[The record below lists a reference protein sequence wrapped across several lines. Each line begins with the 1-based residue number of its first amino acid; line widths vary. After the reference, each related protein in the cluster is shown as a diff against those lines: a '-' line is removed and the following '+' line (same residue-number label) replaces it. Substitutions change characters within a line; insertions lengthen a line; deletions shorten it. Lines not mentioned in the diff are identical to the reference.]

1 MNKKFSTLMMM
12 ALIGAGTLSSSAF
25 AADANEAVAAK
36 INGAAL
42 KAVADPATN
51 KTWANGPYFIVADA
65 DKDGVAEVGEYVLK
79 VSLVNDKLI
88 YEGFLLVSAD
98 NRVEKVNELSWK
110 FAETVTTDQFD
121 ASKKTYSYTLTNV
134 ETGTLLTAKS
144 DGTLVEVPSD
154 CSHDGETK
162 YTKFTKTPQTEQFK
176 KKDVL
181 GLNIGSR
188 VLPLVIGE
196 DITIGSPTG
205 SNLILCTLETWDM
218 PNAYAVQELNDVKGG
233 AGFNLTFS
241 LDNKNEW
248 ANDILSDLN
257 LKAFVVDGDVDKADN
272 QDITWGDNDKFTI
285 PAGVYFASEY
295 PATLNN
301 TNVISNKEDFLAT
314 TFLAID
320 PDVCNT
326 TVAADRKKGIGF
338 GLKTVKGSDMN
349 VYTEQKDDQAAV
361 KGDVYVGNAKFTVV
375 KPDLLGNPEV
385 YNLKAENARL
395 LTDASKT
402 AHVEKTVYLGSLVAS
417 NKNYLAT
424 ASEAS
429 KALALKTANT
439 TLYDVTELLKSEDAP
454 SIYTIQFVSE
464 LYKDEATNFAGE
476 KNQYLTVGEN
486 GLYTVVDIDAT
497 DPQYQFVI
505 TDVDKEAKT
514 VTFAN
519 RQTKASVKVSLYK
532 NEDGSYTVYD
542 ANVTGVDT
550 RIYIEKFDNPDV
562 GDNATNGKVIFVDE
576 LLQGTK
582 VVLTPVTVEDKFA
595 SFVNRAD
602 DAGLVTFEL
611 AKNVDDEPEF
621 YVGAKREKDGVINT
635 AYKLLAYSSAKNMT
649 QFELIKVYYND
660 AKKTPW
666 TVTNSYVYKN
676 GSRVLTSTAQDTVA
690 YYKYEIKVFG
700 EENDEYTLNNNFGL
714 VKNAAD
720 ATDFVIKNNLDG
732 SVSLIPLMN
741 INSPLAQYAYVNTDA
756 EIISGTTAAWISG
769 ANYDLASK
777 LSTGLKTFMVG
788 EDPVYSYEAVP
799 QHVSFEAVRGGF
811 LTKDENN
818 DARLAIANV
827 AAEDLTFW
835 LDTVH
840 SDKNIPSFYIL
851 KNGAFMYNAQDS
863 VDYYANRGN
872 DRFLIDK
879 ESAKLIFK
887 AGELVTSDTLR
898 TTVDGQSVLVAEKDN
913 APLKIKGGL
922 KNFQFQIVQSEKGSD
937 EYVIRQLNGNY
948 KYVRQVNNYL
958 SLTADKDQA
967 YRFVIEKQAAPTAN
981 EGIEVSGVKVI
992 AGNGQI
998 TIMGAA
1004 GKQVIVSNILGK
1016 VVANQMITTDNAT
1029 IAVPAGIIAVAVEG
1043 EAAVKAIVK

>member
-1 MNKKFSTLMMM
+1 MNKKFSTLM
-12 ALIGAGTLSSSAF
+12 LGLLLTSAF
-25 AADANEAVAAK
+25 ASAQEQTVPALPEGFEQVTFDKDVVVSGTYFVVGDANNDGKLTGRDLLLKVENNDGTLIYTSMSMDKVDFFDKEELSTYTWSFEVKKEGSTAPQYFY
-36 INGAAL
+36 AL
-42 KAVADPATN
+42 KNEKAGTYL
-51 KTWANGPYFIVADA
+51 TYNGTA
-65 DKDGVAEVGEYVLK
+65 L
-79 VSLVNDKLI
+79 
-88 YEGFLLVSAD
+88 
-98 NRVEKVNELSWK
+98 EK
-110 FAETVTTDQFD
+110 D
-121 ASKKTYSYTLTNV
+121 ASKSQS
-134 ETGTLLTAKS
+134 A
-144 DGTLVEVPSD
+144 
-154 CSHDGETK
+154 
-162 YTKFTKTPQTEQFK
+162 
-176 KKDVL
+176 KKDVSL
-181 GLNIGSR
+181 FFSGTEATTGWTNGGVLTAYSKGGKLNIAEAS
-188 VLPLVIGE
+188 V
-196 DITIGSPTG
+196 
-205 SNLILCTLETWDM
+205 NLNDAGTKIYLCHVTET
-218 PNAYAVQELNDVKGG
+218 AVDALGLNDVKGG
-233 AGFNLTFS
+233 AGFNFTFS

-257 LKAFVVDGDVDKADN
+257 LKAFVVDGESDN
-272 QDITWGDNDKFTI
+272 NTIDAITWGTDNMFTI
-285 PAGVYFASEY
+285 PAGIYFATEY

-349 VYTEQKDDQAAV
+349 VFTEQKDDQASV
-361 KGDVYVGNAKFTVV
+361 KGDVYVKNALFTVV
-375 KPDLLGNPEV
+375 QPDMLGKPEV

-550 RIYIEKFDNPDV
+550 HIYIEKFDNPYV
-562 GDNATNGKVIFVDE
+562 GDNATNGKVIFVEE

-582 VVLTPVTVEDKFA
+582 VILTPVTVEDKFA

-611 AKNVDDEPEF
+611 AKNVDDAPAF
-621 YVGAKREKDGVINT
+621 YVGAKRDKDGDIETVALRGYT
-635 AYKLLAYSSAKNMT
+635 SEKNMT
-649 QFELIKVYYND
+649 QFELVKVYKD
-660 AKKTPW
+660 AKKNPW

-690 YYKYEIKVFG
+690 YYKYAIKVFG
-700 EENDEYTLNNNFGL
+700 EERNYYVT
-714 VKNAAD
+714 NAYALSTTPS
-720 ATDFVIKNNLDG
+720 AKFIIKNNLDG
-732 SVSLIPLMN
+732 SVSLICN
-741 INSPLAQYAYVNTDA
+741 VNNVNDDDA
-756 EIISGTTAAWISG
+756 KFAVVDGDLDTNGEPAWTS
-769 ANYDLASK
+769 NDYYNLPNVLNES
-777 LSTGLKTFMVG
+777 LKTFMVG

-851 KNGAFMYNAQDS
+851 KNGAFMYNAADS
-863 VDYYANRGN
+863 VDNNLNG
-872 DRFLIDK
+872 DRFQIDK
-879 ESAKLIFK
+879 DDAKLIFK

-937 EYVIRQLNGNY
+937 EYVIRQLNGGY
-948 KYVRQVNNYL
+948 QYVRQVNNYL
-958 SLTADKDQA
+958 TLTADKDAA